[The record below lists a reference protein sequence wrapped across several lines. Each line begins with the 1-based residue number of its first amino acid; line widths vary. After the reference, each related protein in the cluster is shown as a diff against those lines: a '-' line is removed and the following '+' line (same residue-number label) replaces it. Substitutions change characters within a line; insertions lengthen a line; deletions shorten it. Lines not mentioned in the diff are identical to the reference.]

1 MAFNTSLICKIN
13 ARKAVKRLISFVTAS
28 SMLFSGIANNIDNSK
43 ISAATTETTAKIY
56 GDVTKDGKLDILDS
70 ISLTNYVLNSNKPI
84 SSNFDVSAADLD
96 GDGVVNTID
105 VILMKYFITN
115 SIDIFPIEATVDSD
129 GDGLS
134 DYIEKNIT
142 KTDPKLKDT
151 DSDGLSDGEEIM
163 ITNTDPLLKDTD
175 SNGINDGDEDPDKD
189 GLKNIDEI
197 KHKTNPLVED
207 TDEDGLNDGDEINK
221 HKTNPLVD
229 DTDEDGMDDYEEI
242 ILGLN
247 PLNKA
252 SKGVAD
258 NLYTLEQ
265 TVKADNEIFKDI
277 NKAGSPYSFSAT
289 GKVAGLMERRLLVN
303 KSGYTNVLQSDSIV
317 GDILDISYDENVKME
332 NMSIQFKVENGN
344 CKDYYIFKYN
354 QEVNMLLPFDVEYNE
369 EEKIIYSPNIE
380 IGTYALVDVVKF
392 SEDMGL
398 NESSEEIILS
408 KDNVLATT
416 EDVPDNI
423 ISYKPID
430 LVFALHSRA
439 FDRSDYDGNIK
450 SIKSISEHVLSCM
463 PNARIAIVDYNE
475 HQEYST
481 NAWIGGCKYL
491 TNNEGY
497 VWATTNDD
505 VEQMLAQSKV
515 IISSSANWYYTRYL
529 QAYAKIDALDYRTS
543 TNRYVVSLKWGLISS
558 RYGAD
563 VASLSNSGYKVIDV
577 STRYWEQGSEEY
589 GAEHDETI
597 IQNGGIVKKML
608 YLGLVDLEEV
618 KTYITGRYA
627 SGMFGESVK
636 LKRKLTVED
645 FEVYNKWVSGAI
657 SRSDFSKY
665 NLIDSDGDGLYDIE
679 EIDMRFVRM
688 ENGVVYLPT
697 IMHLINKTSNAT
709 YWSKFSGAMKNQG
722 KNISNLEKKQV
733 ITYIS
738 KPDKEDSDGDYYPDS
753 IDREITKHNPTLLF
767 DEDIDDSNSIKGENP
782 PLQTTNYTNGT
793 LKTIPVD
800 TGAPDLKNAYS
811 FTRYSK
817 PNNMISYL
825 NVFEITPKE
834 NCDYSISISNANPQ
848 SFSIKV
854 MGKKK
859 GYKSKLIDEIEKS
872 NSSNNTLTTY
882 YSLKAGVTYTVF
894 IENISEY
901 NYSVQT
907 HEVTISQ
914 NNWAYAPNGGVA
926 YERMLEESSFS
937 AIMDYCELY
946 LTKDIVFNKIIE
958 TMKSDEV
965 IMKSPKFKPDFIRN
979 MEDRF
984 FPLNII
990 DDNLVKSSG
999 VVSTG
1004 ATYAGVVLL
1013 VPGSQVLGIVVTL
1026 AGAGATT
1033 LSFAIGGNYLKPGFR
1048 ESLAK
1053 AIDDDNYNLVYT
1065 TGLCGSHFGGAWNN
1079 NSIALPTKEW
1089 EKWDAKYISKYK
1101 YNQRLDVQKGLDT
1114 KDFSQYIK

>member
-1 MAFNTSLICKIN
+1 
-13 ARKAVKRLISFVTAS
+13 
-28 SMLFSGIANNIDNSK
+28 MLFSGIASNIDNSK

-105 VILMKYFITN
+105 VILMKHFITN
-115 SIDIFPIEATVDSD
+115 SIDIFPVEADIDSD

-163 ITNTDPLLKDTD
+163 ITNTNPLLKDTY
-175 SNGINDGDEDPDKD
+175 SNGINDGDEDSDKD

-207 TDEDGLNDGDEINK
+207 TDEDGL
-221 HKTNPLVD
+221 
-229 DTDEDGMDDYEEI
+229 DDYEEI

-258 NLYTLEQ
+258 NLYTVEQ
-265 TVKADNEIFKDI
+265 TVKSDNEILKDI
-277 NKAGSPYSFSAT
+277 NNAESPYNFSAS
-289 GKVAGLMERRLLVN
+289 GKVAGLMENRLLVN
-303 KSGYTNVLQSDSIV
+303 KSGYTNALQSDSIL

-332 NMSIQFKVENGN
+332 NMSIQFKVENGD

-380 IGTYALVDVVKF
+380 IGTYALVDIVKF

-439 FDRSDYDGNIK
+439 FVRSDYDGNIK

-529 QAYAKIDALDYRTS
+529 QAYTKIDALDYRTS
-543 TNRYVVSLKWGLISS
+543 TNRYVVSLKWSLISS
-558 RYGAD
+558 RDGAD
-563 VASLSNSGYKVIDV
+563 VASLSNSGYEVIDV
-577 STRYWEQGSEEY
+577 STRYWAQGSEEY

-597 IQNGGIVKKML
+597 IQNGGIVKNMPF
-608 YLGLVDLEEV
+608 LGPVDLEEV
-618 KTYITGRYA
+618 KTYITGTYV
-627 SGMFGESVK
+627 SSMFGESVK
-636 LKRKLTVED
+636 LKRKLTAED

-665 NLIDSDGDGLYDIE
+665 NLTDSDGDGLYDIE
-679 EIDMRFVRM
+679 EINMRFVRM

-697 IMHLINKTSNAT
+697 IMDLINKTSNAT

-782 PLQTTNYTNGT
+782 SLQTTSYTNGT

-800 TGAPDLKNAYS
+800 IGAPDLKNAYS

-834 NCDYSISISNANPQ
+834 NCDYSISISNANPK

-926 YERMLEESSFS
+926 YERMLEESSSS

-946 LTKDIVFNKIIE
+946 LTKDIVFEKIADTINIDA
-958 TMKSDEV
+958 MD
-965 IMKSPKFKPDFIRN
+965 SPNFKVDFIGV
-979 MEDRF
+979 MENRF
-984 FPLNII
+984 FPLNRI
-990 DDNLVKSSG
+990 DENLVKSSG

-1013 VPGSQVLGIVVTL
+1013 VVPGAQVLGIVVTL

-1033 LSFAIGGNYLKPGFR
+1033 LSFAIGGNYLKPSFK

-1053 AIDDDNYNLVYT
+1053 AIDGDNYNLVYT
-1065 TGLCGSHFGGAWNN
+1065 TGLHGSHSGGIWNPLSVPLAN
-1079 NSIALPTKEW
+1079 KDW
-1089 EKWDAKYISKYK
+1089 GKWDAKYISKYK